1 MPGRYDFLQLLH
13 QQLQPR
19 GYLEVGVQLGGSL
32 SLAQCP
38 AIGIDPNP
46 LVQATGQQHIFTMT
60 SDQFFQE
67 VERDL
72 LMEGETYKLVPL
84 DLVYLDGSHLFEDT
98 LRDFMHVEKY
108 ANRNTVVVFDDVLPY
123 NAGIG
128 MRHQPPG
135 DWCGDVWKIPT
146 ILEAVR
152 PDLET
157 LLVDSWP
164 VGAYVVWNLDPA
176 NTWLEERYDEFLED
190 FLLDFPPYDDVI
202 ARTYAVSVGD
212 ALSNLENR

>member
-1 MPGRYDFLQLLH
+1 MPSRYEFLSLLH

-46 LVQATGQQHIFTMT
+46 LVQATGNQHIFTMT
-60 SDQFFQE
+60 SDEYFANHE
-67 VERDL
+67 PDDIVN
-72 LMEGETYKLVPL
+72 L

-98 LRDFMHVEKY
+98 LRDFVNVEKY

-123 NAGIG
+123 NAEIG

-135 DWCGDVWKIPT
+135 DWCGDVWKVAEI
-146 ILEAVR
+146 IEEYR
-152 PDLET
+152 PDLGQM
-157 LLVDSWP
+157 LVDSWP
-164 VGAYVVWNLDPA
+164 VGALVVWNLDVDGV
-176 NTWLEERYDEFLED
+176 NTYLEENWNEIMDAWNFEIT
-190 FLLDFPPYDDVI
+190 PPDDVI
-202 ARTYAVSVGD
+202 NRTYARSVPQ
-212 ALSNLENR
+212 ALETLRNR